1 MQEANQVVVVSGL
14 PRSGTSLMMKLL
26 QKAGLPILTD
36 NVRAADGDNQGGY
49 YEYEPVK
56 WMKEGDKS
64 WMKNAVGKGVKI
76 ISHLLPNLPAGYSYK
91 VVFMTRDLR
100 EIIASQDAMLKN
112 RHEMEEKPIDEGKLA
127 QIFAQHVE
135 KIRDWMA
142 NQANIEVIYV
152 DYNQLVKNPVEQLKK
167 LETPLNL
174 KLNAADIISEINPAY
189 YRQRLSN

>member
-1 MQEANQVVVVSGL
+1 MIVVSGL

-26 QKAGLPILTD
+26 EKAGLPILTD
-36 NVRAADGDNQGGY
+36 NVREADADNQGGY

-56 WMKEGDKS
+56 WMKEGDNS
-64 WMKNAVGKGVKI
+64 WMQNAVGKGVKI
-76 ISHLLPNLPAGYSYK
+76 ISHLLPSLPVGYRYK

-112 RHEMEEKPIDEGKLA
+112 RNEKEEKPPDEGELA
-127 QIFAQHVE
+127 KIFAEHVE

-142 NQANIEVIYV
+142 TQANIEAIYV
-152 DYNQLVKNPVEQLKK
+152 DYNQLVKTPVEQLKK

-174 KLNAADIISEINPAY
+174 KLNAADIIAEINPTY

>member
-112 RHEMEEKPIDEGKLA
+112 RHEMEEKPIDKGKLA

-152 DYNQLVKNPVEQLKK
+152 DYNQLVKDPVEQLKK

>member
-26 QKAGLPILTD
+26 EKAGLPILTD

-56 WMKEGDKS
+56 WMKEGDNN
-64 WMKNAVGKGVKI
+64 WIQNAVGKGVKI
-76 ISHLLPNLPAGYSYK
+76 ISHLLPNLPVGYSYK

-112 RHEMEEKPIDEGKLA
+112 RDEKEEKPIDEGKLA
-127 QIFAQHVE
+127 TIFAEHIE
-135 KIRDWMA
+135 KVRSWMA
-142 NQANIEVIYV
+142 GQANIQTIYV
-152 DYNQLVKNPVEQLKK
+152 DYNQLVKEPVKQLEMI
-167 LETPLNL
+167 ETFLNL
-174 KLNAADIISEINPAY
+174 KLNAADIIAEINPAY

>member
-26 QKAGLPILTD
+26 EKAGLPILTD

-56 WMKEGDKS
+56 WMKEGDNS
-64 WMKNAVGKGVKI
+64 WMRNAVGKGVKI

-112 RHEMEEKPIDEGKLA
+112 RDEKEERPIDEGKLA
-127 QIFAQHVE
+127 QVFGEHVE

-142 NQANIEVIYV
+142 GQANIEAIYI
-152 DYNQLVKNPVEQLKK
+152 DYNRLVKEPVEQLKK
-167 LETPLNL
+167 LETFLNL
-174 KLNAADIISEINPAY
+174 KLNAADIIAEINPAY